1 MKNQQNYLDIL
12 KDHASWL
19 IPIFITL
26 ATAIGYFIT
35 YKSEEGFCY
44 QFGIP
49 TDLIQL
55 SISSI
60 LFWISRLIIYIVV
73 TFVVWFTYH
82 EYIDKPIG
90 KASAFWEF
98 PLSVLGF
105 CLFSC
110 IFYIL
115 LSWGVWAEWNWLFF
129 MLIFAFVISIV
140 PSIIAKCRSK
150 TNIQKNKDLK
160 SDLLEKPAN
169 VPTNISKTTI
179 SYLKILAFTAI
190 FIIFINS
197 ISSSLGQ
204 AQAKHQTQYFTISKP
219 QYFAVLRIYGDNLV
233 CKPLVKTID
242 TDNVTWKLSGN
253 ITIVNVSEASEL
265 ILEDTGTLTE
275 D

>member
-1 MKNQQNYLDIL
+1 MGEEKKIVEVFKN
-12 KDHASWL
+12 HVSWL
-19 IPIFITL
+19 IPIFLTL

-49 TDLIQL
+49 TYLIQL

-60 LFWISRLIIYIVV
+60 LFWITKLIIYIVV
-73 TFVVWFTYH
+73 TFVIWFIYH
-82 EYIDKPIG
+82 EIVYINFG
-90 KASAFWEF
+90 KTSDFWKF

-150 TNIQKNKDLK
+150 KDKKHTDLK
-160 SDLLEKPAN
+160 SGLVEKPAN
-169 VPTNISKTTI
+169 ATTNNSKTTI

-190 FIIFINS
+190 FIMFINS
-197 ISSSLGQ
+197 ISSSLGE
-204 AQAKHQTQYFTISKP
+204 AQAKHQTEYFTISKP
-219 QYFAVLRIYGDNLV
+219 QYFAVLRIYGDDLV
-233 CKPLVKTID
+233 CKPLNIPNNST
-242 TDNVTWKLSGN
+242 NSSYELSGN
-253 ITIVNVSEASEL
+253 LTLFQLNDNTEL
-265 ILEDTGTLTE
+265 ILTNTGVLKN